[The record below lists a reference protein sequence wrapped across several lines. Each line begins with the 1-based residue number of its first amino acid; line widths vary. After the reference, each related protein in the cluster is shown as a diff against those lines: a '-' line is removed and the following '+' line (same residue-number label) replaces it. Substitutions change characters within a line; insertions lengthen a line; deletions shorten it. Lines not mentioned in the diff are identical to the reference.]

1 MAVKKN
7 VQQNRKA
14 FVQAKLGQTGV
25 EATPEQRAK
34 LRERFNTLSQT
45 QEGRTKI
52 AKVLL
57 PSGTAAERAA
67 FKKSIRPTTGTT
79 GSTGST
85 TTSTTPTGMGGNPVT
100 TGLTTTTKTF
110 KGMGGNPITVTGV
123 INNVGVPSNNSSSS
137 AVVRTTPTT
146 LPQNT
151 TTTVPR
157 STTSTTV
164 PQTTTTTV
172 KQSNAFKST
181 GPSYTPSNEKDL
193 TVPIVGGILVT
204 GAAAVGTKAFLS
216 SGTNIDKLT
225 RVRQNDLARQFKAS
239 QLTSSSSLTLADRP
253 QFASVKDQQAIAAAK
268 TATVRPE
275 FASVKDQ
282 RAAAAAKALAA
293 RPQFGSVAD
302 QRAAAAAKALA
313 ARPQF
318 GSVAS
323 QRAAAAARTAAG
335 ATGGTRSVLEGIR
348 SFMSGGLRK
357 GAK

>member
-1 MAVKKN
+1 MAVNKN

-45 QEGRTKI
+45 KEGRTKI
-52 AKVLL
+52 AKALL
-57 PSGTAAERAA
+57 PSGTAAERATL
-67 FKKSIRPTTGTT
+67 KKLIRPTQTDTGGTKNDTT
-79 GSTGST
+79 KVITYPGMGGNPKTIVTGST
-85 TTSTTPTGMGGNPVT
+85 TTKTPT
-100 TGLTTTTKTF
+100 
-110 KGMGGNPITVTGV
+110 GMGGNPITVTRTM
-123 INNVGVPSNNSSSS
+123 NNVDVPSNNSSSS
-137 AVVRTTPTT
+137 AVIPSTTTSTT
-146 LPQNT
+146 IPKTTT
-151 TTTVPR
+151 TTTVPK

-164 PQTTTTTV
+164 PQNTTSTTV

-181 GPSYTPSNEKDL
+181 GPPSTLSNGKDL

-216 SGTNIDKLT
+216 SGTNIDRLT

-239 QLTSSSSLTLADRP
+239 QLTSFSSLTLAD
-253 QFASVKDQQAIAAAK
+253 
-268 TATVRPE
+268 
-275 FASVKDQ
+275 
-282 RAAAAAKALAA
+282 
-293 RPQFGSVAD
+293 
-302 QRAAAAAKALA
+302 
-313 ARPQF
+313 RPQF

-323 QRAAAAARTAAG
+323 QRATAAAKAAAARPQFGTVAEQRAKAGPIQPSKLRAGPTAG
-335 ATGGTRSVLEGIR
+335 GTGGTRSVLEGLR

>member
-1 MAVKKN
+1 MAVNKN

-45 QEGRTKI
+45 KEGRTKI
-52 AKVLL
+52 AKALL
-57 PSGTAAERAA
+57 PSGTAAERKAL
-67 FKKSIRPTTGTT
+67 KSSIRPPQTDTGGTKNDTTKVITYPGMGGNPKTIV
-79 GSTGST
+79 TGST
-85 TTSTTPTGMGGNPVT
+85 TTKTPT
-100 TGLTTTTKTF
+100 
-110 KGMGGNPITVTGV
+110 GMGGNPITVTRT
-123 INNVGVPSNNSSSS
+123 INNVDVPSNNSSSS
-137 AVVRTTPTT
+137 AVIPST
-146 LPQNT
+146 
-151 TTTVPR
+151 
-157 STTSTTV
+157 TTSTTV
-164 PQTTTTTV
+164 PQNTTTTTV

-181 GPSYTPSNEKDL
+181 GPPSTSSNGKDL

-216 SGTNIDKLT
+216 TGTNIDRLT

-253 QFASVKDQQAIAAAK
+253 
-268 TATVRPE
+268 E

-282 RAAAAAKALAA
+282 RATAAAKAA
-293 RPQFGSVAD
+293 
-302 QRAAAAAKALA
+302 A

-323 QRAAAAARTAAG
+323 QRAAAAARTTAG
-335 ATGGTRSVLEGIR
+335 GTGGTRSVLEGLR